1 MNDKKWIYP
10 ITEGELNSM
19 ATSKAQQKAQNKWIA
34 KAYDRIN
41 LTVPK
46 GQKDLIQAHAEAQG
60 ESTNGFINRAISETM
75 ERDGKPK
82 TDWQRRETPY
92 NENTRWIEMWDE
104 KDLQA
109 IDEIFAHRMNVI
121 LESAIM
127 PKFNLLAENQKTMME
142 TRIPEDDFED
152 LKEDVQML
160 RAIVRKHSQEIK
172 ELKRAWLGVTE

>member
-1 MNDKKWIYP
+1 M
-10 ITEGELNSM
+10 L
-19 ATSKAQQKAQNKWIA
+19 
-34 KAYDRIN
+34 
-41 LTVPK
+41 
-46 GQKDLIQAHAEAQG
+46 
-60 ESTNGFINRAISETM
+60 
-75 ERDGKPK
+75 
-82 TDWQRRETPY
+82 
-92 NENTRWIEMWDE
+92 DE

-127 PKFNLLAENQKTMME
+127 PKFNLLAENQKAMME

-172 ELKRAWLGVTE
+172 ELKRT

>member
-1 MNDKKWIYP
+1 M
-10 ITEGELNSM
+10 L
-19 ATSKAQQKAQNKWIA
+19 
-34 KAYDRIN
+34 
-41 LTVPK
+41 
-46 GQKDLIQAHAEAQG
+46 
-60 ESTNGFINRAISETM
+60 
-75 ERDGKPK
+75 
-82 TDWQRRETPY
+82 
-92 NENTRWIEMWDE
+92 DE

-127 PKFNLLAENQKTMME
+127 PKFKLLAENQKTMME

-172 ELKRAWLGVTE
+172 ELKRA